1 ADCGMRI
8 AECGPES
15 AISIRNLNPQ
25 SAFRNTIMSTLTP
38 AALRKQIHSGTPEP
52 IYLLQGEDEIEK
64 SALAAELAGLVD
76 EELRAFNVDRIHA
89 GDWTTGD
96 RLEDGVASII
106 AAVRTLPMMVP
117 RRVVTVLQAETL
129 LAPKR
134 DSEAA
139 TRALEELEAIVKH
152 PEAQTTL
159 VLVVT
164 ALDKRSRMFRLL
176 QKHATI
182 VDCGSPEDVAAAE
195 RWVRTRLGAK
205 GVDIDP
211 AGARAMAVRA
221 GFPRRARDDRKNGDV
236 NRLRGE
242 IDRLLLYALGQKRI
256 TVEDVRAV
264 AGPEALQDDW
274 AMTNA
279 IEAGQAGEALRQLA
293 LMPDA
298 GAAAEEVLGQVGW
311 MVRSKVPGPA
321 PGDLRPAIEAG
332 FRTDVD
338 LKRSAGDAR
347 VLLERLVVEL
357 CAGKRTA
364 ARRW

>member
-1 ADCGMRI
+1 MRI

-15 AISIRNLNPQ
+15 AISIRNPQ

-176 QKHATI
+176 QKQATI

-195 RWVRTRLGAK
+195 RWVRTRLGEK

-221 GFPRRARDDRKNGDV
+221 GFPQRARDDRKNGDV

-256 TVEDVRAV
+256 TVEDVRQV
-264 AGPEALQDDW
+264 AGPAALQDNW

-279 IEAGQAGEALRQLA
+279 IEGGQAGEALRQLA
-293 LMPDA
+293 LMLDS
-298 GAAAEEVLGQVGW
+298 GAAPEMILGQLGW
-311 MVRSKVPGPA
+311 MARSKFPALA
-321 PGDLRPAIEAG
+321 PGDVRQAIEAI

-338 LKRSAGDAR
+338 LKRSAGDPR

-357 CAGKRTA
+357 CAGQRTT